1 MAIPSVSELLLE
13 QAMREAQEKPDPAVA
28 MGVGAGGGALIGAL
42 AGTPAHM
49 IGAGVNRMKDS
60 LAAKQGLSRGIAQKM
75 RGSIRP
81 GFRAAG
87 GLVGAIAG
95 GALGAGMANAM
106 RQSSPAGEM
115 LARIQATNGQLSS
128 MEQMQLE
135 SILKDYYNNMG

>member
-1 MAIPSVSELLLE
+1 MSIPTVSELLLE
-13 QAMREAQEKPDPAVA
+13 QAIRDAQEKPDPAVA
-28 MGVGAGGGALIGAL
+28 MGVGATGGALIGAL

-49 IGAGVNRMKDS
+49 LGLGVNRLKAS
-60 LAAKQGLSRGIAQKM
+60 VNPQKNAGQTIAQKM
-75 RGSIRP
+75 QGRIRP

-115 LARIQATNGQLSS
+115 LARIQATNGNLNA
-128 MEQMQLE
+128 MEKMQLE
-135 SILKDYYNNMG
+135 SVLKDYYNNMG